1 MAEKLNLMDSFPTLE
16 LQIAGGGRLRVPDEI
31 ETPYAAVIFY
41 RGYW

>member
-1 MAEKLNLMDSFPTLE
+1 MADKLNLMDTFPPLE
-16 LQIAGGGRLRVPDEI
+16 LQLAGGGTLRLPADI